1 MKKFMAEFKEFINRG
16 NAFDLAV
23 GVIIGT
29 AFSAI
34 VNSIVNDLIMPI
46 VSFFIGGLNLSERV
60 WILKE
65 GIDETTTI
73 AIQYGNFLQQIINFL
88 FIGLIV
94 FIIVKALNRFKAK
107 EEASTE
113 TPVTPEEILL
123 LREIRDELKNT

>member
-1 MKKFMAEFKEFINRG
+1 MKFIKEFKEFINRG

>member
-1 MKKFMAEFKEFINRG
+1 MKFIKEIKEFINRR
-16 NAFDLAV
+16 NAFDIAV

>member
-1 MKKFMAEFKEFINRG
+1 MKFIKEFKEFIKRG

>member
-1 MKKFMAEFKEFINRG
+1 MKFIKEFKEFINRG

-65 GIDETTTI
+65 GTDETTTI

>member
-1 MKKFMAEFKEFINRG
+1 MKFIKEFKEFINRG

-107 EEASTE
+107 EEATTE